1 MHTDYGS
8 MLTQAR
14 DGFFLNLT
22 SVMLKL
28 CEPFLSL
35 SDRPHKIM
43 KVNSSYCA
51 ISSTLQD
58 IEQPSARIH
67 LVQDLEESK
76 IAQRTEESKVFSHFV
91 VGCAGNW
98 FHHFMHP
105 RRLGNDSNGLSKLM
119 NLLKGMQ
126 DYESMLFFVKSRLIQ
141 LCRMYLSSDTEIWV
155 FCLVCRLKKTG
166 RC

>member
-1 MHTDYGS
+1 

-76 IAQRTEESKVFSHFV
+76 IAQRTEESKVFSHVV
-91 VGCAGNW
+91 VGCAGN
-98 FHHFMHP
+98 
-105 RRLGNDSNGLSKLM
+105 
-119 NLLKGMQ
+119 
-126 DYESMLFFVKSRLIQ
+126 
-141 LCRMYLSSDTEIWV
+141 
-155 FCLVCRLKKTG
+155 
-166 RC
+166 